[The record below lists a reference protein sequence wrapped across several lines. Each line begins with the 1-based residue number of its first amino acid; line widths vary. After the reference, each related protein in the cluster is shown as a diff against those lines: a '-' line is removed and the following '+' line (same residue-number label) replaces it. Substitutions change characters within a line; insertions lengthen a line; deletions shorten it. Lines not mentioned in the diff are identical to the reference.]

1 MEKKNDIH
9 SAICRVMEDVG
20 VVTGTGKNA
29 HHKYQY
35 ASEHDLLLAVQPSIA
50 RHGIS
55 VSKKSVDI
63 LNYEKTG
70 RNWHC
75 MVSIHYVLTLSVAF
89 ASDGAER
96 HLDQICIGCGEDFA
110 DKAIA
115 KASTMAYKY
124 LWRQALGIPTG
135 DDPDATRNSRRAPE
149 KQTPKPTPKQTPKP
163 TPKQTPEKPPKNWK
177 EAATSNESEPTPIQR
192 LKAWSIRCYHGYDDM
207 DQFCRTLQS
216 KTSPETWGEE
226 KIARFMLAFDS
237 DSRIS
242 DAYHSWR
249 KKVYAE
255 IPF

>member
-1 MEKKNDIH
+1 MNTKKAKINDIH

-35 ASEHDLLLAVQPSIA
+35 ASEHDLLLAVQPSLV

-55 VSKKSVDI
+55 VSKKAIDI
-63 LNYEKTG
+63 ISYEKTG

-75 MVSIHYVLTLSVAF
+75 MVSIHYILTLSAAF

-96 HLDQICIGCGEDFA
+96 YLDQICIGCGEDFA

-135 DDPDATRNSRRAPE
+135 DDPDATKNSRKAPQ
-149 KQTPKPTPKQTPKP
+149 KKKA
-163 TPKQTPEKPPKNWK
+163 PPKKVETWSDAAK
-177 EAATSNESEPTPIQR
+177 EPSQIEIFKS
-192 LKAWSIRCYHGYDDM
+192 WSDKCYDGFDVM
-207 DQFCRTLQS
+207 DQFCIEISAS
-216 KTSPETWGEE
+216 KTSPKEWDDDKLASFMSQMDSNNGIT
-226 KIARFMLAFDS
+226 ARYKDWYKE
-237 DSRIS
+237 RIE
-242 DAYHSWR
+242 
-249 KKVYAE
+249 V
-255 IPF
+255 PF